1 MLTDVE
7 KKYSRMQYPTLITIR
22 WGYLPK
28 AYSNN
33 HTYGKTLG
41 TSDDKTKLLII
52 QEYET
57 WPSES

>member
-1 MLTDVE
+1 
-7 KKYSRMQYPTLITIR
+7 MQYPTLITIR

-33 HTYGKTLG
+33 YTYGKTLG

-57 WPSES
+57 RPSES